1 MTTAIDPE
9 RQTATSEIF
18 FGVQGM
24 TCASCVRRVEKALAK
39 VDGVAQAS
47 VNLATEKARV
57 SFDPEVAS
65 FAQLKTA
72 VEHAGYGI
80 EEIPAEQ
87 TAPMP
92 AASKP
97 VPSELDLAIEGMT
110 CASCVRRVEKALNRV
125 EGVTSAS
132 VNLATE
138 KAHVSFDPMKVDLPR
153 LEAAVSGAGY
163 AVGVMAPAAAPST
176 PAVNSMPLRPQRRR
190 SIRASGNACA
200 SSTI

>member
-9 RQTATSEIF
+9 RQTATSEIS

-92 AASKP
+92 AASEARLRL
-97 VPSELDLAIEGMT
+97 SSIWR
-110 CASCVRRVEKALNRV
+110 SKA
-125 EGVTSAS
+125 
-132 VNLATE
+132 
-138 KAHVSFDPMKVDLPR
+138 
-153 LEAAVSGAGY
+153 
-163 AVGVMAPAAAPST
+163 
-176 PAVNSMPLRPQRRR
+176 
-190 SIRASGNACA
+190 
-200 SSTI
+200 